1 MKNSSSLIFEKFHV
15 ESASEAEAF
24 YDDIKYRFID
34 ILPVCYSYIGAETSH
49 CVNVRANSKDLNEI
63 KTIWETKYAKNRP
76 ARSYVSDSRNLSD
89 DQDFTGVPVDF

>member
-1 MKNSSSLIFEKFHV
+1 MKKNSSLIFEEFPCTSK
-15 ESASEAEAF
+15 SSAEAF
-24 YDDIKYRFID
+24 YDDIKCSFVD

-49 CVNVRANSKDLNEI
+49 YVNVRANSEDLNEI